1 MKDDVNPLRPS
12 HIECIG
18 PCDKGERHYAEFA
31 LAGRSAIAVAVAG
44 LQRGSRYRSGVGLLA
59 GSTARVRR
67 TSASALTATMVS
79 RDRGRLPTAGRAYR
93 HNDENGSATADVSA
107 PP

>member
-1 MKDDVNPLRPS
+1 MRNY
-12 HIECIG
+12 E
-18 PCDKGERHYAEFA
+18 AEFA
-31 LAGRSAIAVAVAG
+31 LAGRSTIAVAVVG
-44 LQRGSRYRSGVGLLA
+44 LQRGSRHRSGLGLLA

-93 HNDENGSATADVSA
+93 HGDENGSATAGVSA
-107 PP
+107 PT